1 MELILVLLL
10 GHINPIQREMVDGK
24 RTEGCLPVVAGI
36 LPKPLDVVGH
46 PPKQAYRTFIC
57 WSIIGVEKLEP

>member
-10 GHINPIQREMVDGK
+10 GDINPIQREMVDGK

-36 LPKPLDVVGH
+36 APKLLDVIGH
-46 PPKQAYRTFIC
+46 PPKQAYRTFIF
-57 WSIIGVEKLEP
+57 WSIVGIEKLEP

>member
-10 GHINPIQREMVDGK
+10 GDINPIQREIVDGK
-24 RTEGCLPVVAGI
+24 RTEGCLPVVVGI

-46 PPKQAYRTFIC
+46 PPKQVYHTFIF
-57 WSIIGVEKLEP
+57 WSIVGIEKLEP

>member
-10 GHINPIQREMVDGK
+10 GDINPIQREIVDANW
-24 RTEGCLPVVAGI
+24 TEGCLPVVAGI

-46 PPKQAYRTFIC
+46 PSKQAYHTFIF
-57 WSIIGVEKLEP
+57 WSIVGIEKLEP

>member
-10 GHINPIQREMVDGK
+10 GDINPIQREIVDGK

-46 PPKQAYRTFIC
+46 PPKQVYRTFIF
-57 WSIIGVEKLEP
+57 WSIVGIKKLEP